1 MECKE
6 DCSLPTWGRGW
17 CQGHYARWYTG
28 RPVAGPLRKSRKG
41 CLVEEC
47 AEPHKSQGYCRRH
60 YYRFRHGLDLTAP
73 RMRAVKG
80 SGHVKKD
87 GYRMVWVPGIGQVQE
102 HRLVME
108 QHLGRP
114 LWPDEEV
121 HHKNLRRADNWIE
134 NLELWAT
141 SQPSGARVEDLVR
154 FYVGRY
160 PELAARVLAEALAVS
175 G

>member
-1 MECKE
+1 MDCKE
-6 DCSLPTWGRGW
+6 DGCPNPVQGRGW
-17 CQGHYARWYTG
+17 CSGHYARWWTG
-28 RPVAGPLRKSRKG
+28 RPVAGLLRENQAG
-41 CLVEEC
+41 CTEAGC
-47 AEPHKSQGYCRRH
+47 DKPHKAKGYCRFH

-73 RMRAVKG
+73 RLRAPKG
-80 SGHVKKD
+80 SGHVKKKG

-108 QHLGRP
+108 RHLGRP

-121 HHKNLRRADNWIE
+121 LHKNLIRHDNAIE

-141 SQPSGARVEDLVR
+141 SQPSGARVEDLVA

-160 PELAARVLAEALAVS
+160 PELAAKVLATLR
-175 G
+175 